1 MCLWTR
7 GQRNRLLKIASDYE
21 AVLVMGCQSAR
32 YTVDQALEKTDC
44 KVILAMRLTGITNAA
59 VKFQFP
65 FTIKLEDLA
74 RVNAN
79 EEVGDMLADE

>member
-1 MCLWTR
+1 MCLWTK
-7 GQRNRLLKIASDYE
+7 GQRNRLLKRARDYE
-21 AVLVMGCQSAR
+21 AVLVMGCESAR
-32 YTVDQALEKTDC
+32 YTVEQALKNTDC

-65 FTIKLEDLA
+65 LTVKLEDLA

-79 EEVGDMLADE
+79 EEVGNASADD